1 MEITLEA
8 IISFIGLFVGGGAG
22 AFFTWRWQKK
32 KAKAET
38 VDLGRPPIE
47 AEYLDGAPPAVR
59 MAEAMR
65 YYEMYMESIDLISK
79 TVYCK
84 TFFYRYGFA
93 LENAQ
98 KIHRLSKGL
107 DNEAAAKDMYDVLVR
122 EKTNIVN
129 DFLYLSASLIITA
142 RGI

>member
-1 MEITLEA
+1 M
-8 IISFIGLFVGGGAG
+8 GLFNI
-22 AFFTWRWQKK
+22 FKK
-32 KAKAET
+32 KTPKSEPKL
-38 VDLGRPPIE
+38 DRPPIA

-65 YYEMYMESIDLISK
+65 YYEMYMESVDLISK

-98 KIHRLSKGL
+98 KIQQCGNLLQHCGFQDTSIK
-107 DNEAAAKDMYDVLVR
+107 
-122 EKTNIVN
+122 
-129 DFLYLSASLIITA
+129 SAVSP
-142 RGI
+142 